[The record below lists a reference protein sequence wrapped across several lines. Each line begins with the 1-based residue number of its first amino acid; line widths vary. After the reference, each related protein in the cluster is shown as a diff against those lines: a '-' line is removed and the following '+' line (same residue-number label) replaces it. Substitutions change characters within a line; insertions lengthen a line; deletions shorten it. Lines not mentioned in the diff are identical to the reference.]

1 MRTSSL
7 GDSTSD
13 DQERTLSEEVGGG
26 PRLYRSLPQGSGNMN
41 IKRLLL
47 VKENQISC
55 LKKFSALTCME
66 RCKHSGLLKS
76 VLSYASQLLLLLLLS
91 HFSRV

>member
-1 MRTSSL
+1 MSFLKNKTRWT
-7 GDSTSD
+7 
-13 DQERTLSEEVGGG
+13 
-26 PRLYRSLPQGSGNMN
+26 

>member
-13 DQERTLSEEVGGG
+13 DQERTLFEEVGGG
-26 PRLYRSLPQGSGNMN
+26 PRLYSLPQGSGNMN

-76 VLSYASQLLLLLLLS
+76 VLSYASQLLLLLLS